1 MTCVAAKRVRPHR
14 KQLILSALY
23 RYGMARFGTGR
34 AISLPSPGT
43 AGILPAFSCAGGPP
57 AFPRR
62 REGTR
67 GAKKLRLSAG
77 AWS

>member
-1 MTCVAAKRVRPHR
+1 MMCVAAKRVRRHR

-23 RYGMARFGTGR
+23 RYGMAQVWDGCNFPPQ
-34 AISLPSPGT
+34 SWET
-43 AGILPAFSCAGGPP
+43 AGVLPAFSCAGGAP

-67 GAKKLRLSAG
+67 GAKLRLSAG